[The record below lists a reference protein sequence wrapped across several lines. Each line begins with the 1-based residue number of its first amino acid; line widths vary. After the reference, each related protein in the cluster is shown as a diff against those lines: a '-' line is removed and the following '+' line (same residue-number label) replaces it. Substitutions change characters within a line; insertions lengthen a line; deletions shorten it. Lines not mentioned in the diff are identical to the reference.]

1 MEPIKKILPYDRTDR
16 KIVELLRENKYL
28 DAVKFCK
35 EEKELGLKE
44 AKEHVDSL
52 ATSYGI
58 QRPKGCGSKAAV
70 LFLIAAVFVYSLL

>member
-44 AKEHVDSL
+44 AK
-52 ATSYGI
+52 
-58 QRPKGCGSKAAV
+58 
-70 LFLIAAVFVYSLL
+70 